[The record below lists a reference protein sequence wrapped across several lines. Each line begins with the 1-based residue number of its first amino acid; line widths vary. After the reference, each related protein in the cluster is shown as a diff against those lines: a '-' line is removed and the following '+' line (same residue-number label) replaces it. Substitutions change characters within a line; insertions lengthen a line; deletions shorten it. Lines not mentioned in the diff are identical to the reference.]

1 LVVGTKGADRGKRS
15 FHADPSYQGKALTS
29 PIHHTP
35 HQTTQSAPNNKPCNK
50 QYVNYLLHT
59 NPHLHLAIYCN
70 KSLKLHL
77 PCPSITSSDSPE
89 EFALKLLTAAVYI
102 SPNRAETNPYIH
114 LHDRPHH
121 GMTLVPRDFA
131 GVGARTRSRVEG
143 ASKFG
148 EDQTWNEDSS

>member
-1 LVVGTKGADRGKRS
+1 M
-15 FHADPSYQGKALTS
+15 
-29 PIHHTP
+29 
-35 HQTTQSAPNNKPCNK
+35 TT
-50 QYVNYLLHT
+50 
-59 NPHLHLAIYCN
+59 
-70 KSLKLHL
+70 
-77 PCPSITSSDSPE
+77 SDSPE
-89 EFALKLLTAAVYI
+89 KFALKLLTAAVYI